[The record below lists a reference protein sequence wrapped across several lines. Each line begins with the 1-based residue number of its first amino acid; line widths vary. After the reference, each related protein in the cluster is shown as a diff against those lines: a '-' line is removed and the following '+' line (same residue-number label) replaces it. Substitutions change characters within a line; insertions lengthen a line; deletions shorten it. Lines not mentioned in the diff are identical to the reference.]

1 MAVSGVP
8 TNALAEAAREV
19 SGQSDGWEMPDE
31 QVTSEQLRERENESV
46 PEEESTGSSEQPQ
59 EQTEQDVPEPSGEDP
74 PAGDEQVPEP
84 ADEQVPEEEAPD
96 GTYVPE
102 EEVSAEGENST
113 EERNT
118 EDTLTFEDNSIKV
131 TATLA
136 DASALPAGTE
146 LVVTPVTPTTD
157 GYDYDAYMG
166 ALNDSVK
173 KENPYNEKNT
183 LLYDVSFVA
192 ADEEGKAIEVE
203 PAEGTVTVNFEF
215 KQQQLSDDLGAKK
228 ADDVTVTHLPESDGK
243 IEVEKIA
250 DATGTGE
257 EQIEITTDSFSVYAF
272 SYTVDFTYDD
282 FTYSIAGETNIL
294 LSKLFEILGIEED
307 VADVKDVTFTNTDFV
322 KVEKKGDDWLLTSLK
337 PFTSDETLTVELF
350 NGAKYV
356 IAVTDAQA
364 QKLTET
370 FEESSFNLDIGGQ
383 FNPYANFGLVAFD
396 SLELRA
402 HTNSNFATKHL
413 TTNVNAGTRIPSPG
427 EVFYIGESINK
438 EMTFDLNA
446 NTGGY
451 NGSKV
456 VFGKDI
462 LLDVGADAYVNGGQ
476 KLTVNGPSGD
486 QLRDVVVSE
495 SDDKKF
501 IDLSAWQQ
509 AVAALS
515 ADFMRFPSTQISKQ
529 QSTSSDYVL
538 FVERTN
544 ASVASLNL
552 DASDLTAKIKI
563 DDRAVSDRSHIMIIN
578 IDAKGQDSVAL
589 PGLEIEPNTDGNG
602 IAYTGELHDRWTQG
616 NFVINVV
623 DSTQQ
628 DGMFR
633 GTFTTDGATSASII
647 APYGTVVAAQ
657 NVNGII
663 LAENIKVIAEFHRDS
678 ITYTNKITVKGG
690 LKAAKEVN
698 GSRETDQTFDFVL
711 ESIDGS
717 PMPEGAEN
725 GRLTAQNELDGM
737 IIFGYLDFATAG
749 DYRYKLY
756 EDVPVDG
763 VTLDDGRVLKSG
775 IVYDPTQY
783 IVVVHATDSG
793 TGIGIGGYTIYDA
806 STNKEIKTITYDEG
820 KTGVVTFENSTA
832 SGTAY
837 IKATKQFSS
846 GWPEGQTF
854 QFKLT
859 GKNFIRENGT
869 DGGVP
874 GMWDIVDKPSGAGTV
889 IDYSNNSMTVTVS
902 ENSPTVVF
910 GGLNLIQNGAI
921 QQDRLGTYT
930 YTIQEVI
937 PAGADYSA
945 DRTIA
950 TKDGIVYDAREH
962 TVAVKAIKSGNEYA
976 VVVLY
981 DGTDSKLTV
990 TNTNTNYEIGKLTVL
1005 KHVSPDDAAS
1015 SAGEDAEFKVTVTNA
1030 DGQYINADGSTSTNK
1045 VELTVTPRTPL
1056 VIEGLALR
1064 TTYTVTETGQA
1075 TVNRWHYTATGSTI
1089 TGSATLDAE
1098 NKEATVNLTNNY
1110 EQYGSLNVS
1119 KSVTGDGSTIEGIS
1133 SKPFTIYVEK
1143 DGTYYWMGT
1152 SGIESGTT
1160 KTGSTI
1166 IGQGS
1171 VTLAGLP
1178 LGTYN
1183 VTEDEAGAKV
1193 DGYSLDVTTGSAIV
1207 TADETANVAVTNNY
1221 TKQADNKTSVSGTKT
1236 WLDGGKNHDNA
1247 NEVTLTLKRTSSK
1260 YTTPQAVTATPAW
1273 NGDTYTF
1280 ANLDKNDDEGNP
1292 YTYEVTEGAINGYT
1306 STKVEG
1312 TNNFVNKSDEKVSVS
1327 VEKIWNDSNNQDQKR
1342 PTSITVRLHAGS
1354 EQVGSEITL
1363 SESDQWKHT
1372 WSDLYKYDQTTGAAI
1387 VYTVTED
1394 EVSNYSTQITQKDN
1408 SENSYVVT
1416 NSYTPGQT
1424 SVTVEKEWIDGDNA
1438 KRTRPASVSVQL
1450 LADGEASGGPV
1461 TLDASKNWEYTWT
1474 GLPEKKDGKAI
1485 VYTVSEEQV
1494 NGYAAPEITG
1504 SAEQGFVIK
1513 NKLSG
1518 TVEVSG
1524 TKTWLDGGKTHDN
1537 AKEITLTLKRKSAK
1551 PDSVEESVEASATWT
1566 NNTYTFGSQPKYDDY
1581 GYEYTYTV
1589 SEREIEGYSTTQD
1602 GYNITNT
1609 IEPAGV
1615 TITKQWNDFAN
1626 EDHSRPTADSFKAK
1640 LNLFAKVGEGQSI
1653 EVTDVYANDLTVT
1666 DNSNGTYTATW
1677 ANLPQVDENGQSIV
1691 YTVTEDSI
1699 TGYTSSTND
1708 PISDG
1713 GTLINTHMPTIDIRG
1728 HKVWDD
1734 EESAK
1739 ETTRKPITVQ
1749 LQSRNGD
1756 GAEWANVEG
1765 RTAVPSGEDLSFAF
1779 EALPKYYGNTTDT
1792 LIQYQV
1798 VETEVPAGYTA
1809 TDGNASNGYTITN
1822 SLKKGERVLP
1832 VELTIHKT
1840 DDKNVNL
1847 PGAVYEVTATGETQ
1861 TGSECGEYTTDS
1873 DGKAFVT
1880 FTTPGTWKLEEKT
1893 APAGYLLNDAEYVIV
1908 VNQSGDVEVKLEED
1922 DVWTWIYHLIFGSP
1936 QLAEGNVLNVTDA
1949 PTRVSVSK
1957 TDIANGEEVD
1967 GATIQIIETVKK
1979 EDGTTEEKVVEQWVS
1994 GKVEGEEGPHLIEGL
2009 KTGVEYT
2016 LRETVAP
2023 DGYAVA
2029 TDTTFTIDETG
2040 KVTTTGSISEGGVLL
2055 VEDAKTKVSV
2065 SKTDITGEEELKGAH
2080 IQIIDSEGKVVEL
2093 DGEKLEWD
2101 SDGSAHVVEG
2111 LKTGIEY
2118 TLRETVAPEGYTIA
2132 TDTTFTIDER
2142 GKVKVGD
2149 TVVEDNHVLIK
2160 DAKTKVKVSKTDIAD
2175 GEEVEGATIQIIE
2188 TVKKEDGTTEEKVV
2202 EQWVSGKVEGEE
2214 GPHLIEGL
2222 KTGVEYTLRETV
2234 APDGYAVAT
2243 DTTFTIDETG
2253 KVTTTGSISEGGVL
2267 LVEDAKTKVSVS
2279 KTDITG
2285 EEELKGAHIQII
2297 DSEGKVVELD
2307 GEKLEWDS
2315 DGSAHVVEGLKTGIE
2330 YTLRETVAPEGY
2342 TIATDTTFTIDE
2354 RGKVKVGD
2362 TVVED
2367 NHVLIKD
2374 AKTKVKVSKT
2384 DIASGEELEGAQ
2396 IQIID
2401 SKGKVVEKWTSTK
2414 DNESTDNVDESVHVI
2429 EGLKTGE
2436 EYTLRE
2442 TVAPDGYAVAT
2453 DTTFTIDE
2461 KGKVTTTG
2469 SVTEDGVLLVEDALT
2484 KVSVSKVAVG
2494 GGEELAGA
2502 KIQLMH
2508 ENAEGELEV
2517 VQLGGNDVEWTSEK
2531 GKAHEIVG
2539 LKAGDYVLHET
2550 VAPAG
2555 YAIATDIAFTLNADG
2570 TVTTKAKTSSSGAIL
2585 IEDALTTVSIKKTD
2599 IADGFELPGAKMK
2612 VVYAGDNGEE
2622 EVFDQWVS
2630 GEEAHEVKGLVAGV
2644 VYTLREVV
2652 APAGYA
2658 IATET
2663 TFALNADGTIDASKT
2678 STKVQDGELL
2688 VEDAKTK
2695 ITVSK
2700 TDITGEEELKGAHM
2714 QVLNA
2719 SGEVVVLG
2727 GEKLEWNS
2735 DGSAHVITGL
2745 KTGVK
2750 YTLRE
2755 TVAPE
2760 GYTIATD
2767 TEFVIR
2773 EDGSVTIGKE
2783 TIENNHILIKDAKN
2797 RVLVSKTD
2805 ITGDEELEGARL
2817 RVLDSKGVEVDAWTT
2832 KKDQTGTVKH
2842 LIEGL
2847 KVGETYT
2854 LREEVAPDGYTVATD
2869 TTFTVDEKGNV
2880 STKGATT
2887 TDGDGNTVLLVKD
2900 AKTKVKVAKTDVTDA
2915 DNHEIAG
2922 AHIQIMAK
2930 GEGDELEVVKLDG
2943 KPLEWI
2949 SEEGAS
2955 REVVGLTAG
2964 IEYTLR
2970 ETVAPAGYAIATD
2983 VTFTIQ
2989 PDGTVKA
2996 SAPVT
3001 KDGVIL
3007 VQDAITEVSISKHD
3021 VTNDKELAG
3030 ATIQILDGDGKV
3042 VELKRGNKTEK
3053 LEWVST
3059 TEAHVIK
3066 GLATG
3071 VEYTLH
3077 EETAPKGYK
3086 VAADTTFKINAD
3098 GTVETKGAT
3107 IATAS
3112 GKTVLLVN
3120 DAMTTV
3126 KVSKTD
3132 VTDEDNHELAGAT
3145 IQILYTD
3152 ASGKEQEFTSWTSTN
3167 EAHEVVGLEAGV
3179 EYILRETVAP
3189 DGYTIASDTKFSID
3203 KDGTVKSGGTTVQDG
3218 HLLVK
3223 DALTKVSVSKKA
3235 VGGEDELPGAKI
3247 QILDGDGEVV
3257 ELKRGNKTEKLEWTS
3272 GTEAKEIEGLKTG
3285 VTYTLRETVAP
3296 DGYTV
3301 ASDIKFSIDERGNVT
3316 VGDKQVQGGAL
3327 LIEDS
3332 LTKVYVS
3339 KWDITGQKEVK
3350 GAYIQIIAVDEEDH
3364 ETVVDEWTSTTKPH
3378 KVEGKLN
3385 VGTQYI
3391 LREVTAPDGYAV
3403 TAETHFQL
3411 KSDGTLDTAKTS
3423 THTKDIGGKEVL
3435 LVEDAQTVVKVSK
3448 VATGAGDELAGAHI
3462 QVLDKDGK
3470 VVAQWDSEADDE
3482 ATEDRNE
3489 GIHEVVGLKGNAEY
3503 TLRETVAPAG
3513 YAVTT
3518 DTTFYLNAD
3527 GTIDEQKTETRVSD
3541 DGVLLVEDD
3550 ATAVIISKRDIAG
3563 DEELPGAQMKITF
3576 RDDAGQERTFAAWTS
3591 GQVEGEDGPHVVAGL
3606 KTGVEYTLVET
3617 TAPDGYAITAAT
3629 KFQLKA
3635 DGTID
3640 AQKSTVQTKSENDK
3654 TIIVVKDA
3662 PTKVSVSKVAVGG
3675 GEEIAGAQIQLMAK
3689 DEDGELQ
3696 VVRLGKGDDA
3706 KDVAW
3711 TSEAGK
3717 AHDIV
3722 GLNPGAYT
3730 LRETVAPDGYAIATD
3745 IEFTLNKDGSITTT
3759 ARKSDSGAIL
3769 VEDALTKVKVTKR
3782 DVSNG
3787 GEELPGATM
3796 RVLDADGKVVK
3807 IGGEKVEWVSTDEP
3821 HVIEGLKTGVEYTLR
3836 ETVAPDGYAVATDI
3850 TFTIAEDGTVSV
3862 TGTAGGQAEDG
3873 TILVEDALTRVTI
3886 SKADV
3891 DGGAEV
3897 PGATIQILDE
3907 DGNVVKINGKKVEW
3921 VSTDEP
3927 HEVVG
3932 LKTGVEYTLHE
3943 TVAPDGYAFSTDTT
3957 FTINAD
3963 GTVEVISAKS
3973 KDKDGKTVLVV
3984 EDAMT
3989 EVRVS
3994 KVETGAGEELAGAHI
4009 QILDEDGNIITEWD
4023 SLADDEATEDVN
4035 EGIHVVKGLLNTGV
4049 TYTLRETVAPD
4060 GYTLTSDTT
4069 FSIAEDGK
4077 VKANGTKTIDDEG
4090 NTVLLVEDA
4099 KTKVTVSKTDIAN
4112 GEELP
4117 GATIQIID
4125 SEGEVVEE
4133 WVSTDKPHDIE
4144 GLKTG
4149 VEYTL
4154 RETVAPDGYAIATD
4168 TTFTID
4174 ENGKVTSSG
4183 SITEGGVLLVEDAK
4197 TSVKVSKR
4205 DATSGAELPG
4215 AHMQIL
4221 DSAGNVVEKWVS
4233 TTETRVFEGLKTGE
4247 TYTLRETVAPEGY
4260 AVTTDTTFQI
4270 AADGTVTTNDTV
4282 AKDGIILV
4290 EDYKLG
4296 EIVDK
4301 YVNGKPHMDANL
4313 GEEFEYEILAF
4324 VTSDAV
4330 YGEIEDVL
4338 DKRLVFASTDP
4349 SSVTVEDIGTV
4360 KDVTAK
4366 GTALDASNV
4375 EVRIDGQT
4383 LIVGLSNLQDEA
4395 VGLTNHW
4402 VRVAFRAKLAE
4413 GVNTAAD
4420 IDNVANYKI
4429 ANFMPGLEWEPTYG
4443 STTPFASVTPV
4454 VSVEKVWQN
4463 AEGEDVDWPEGA
4475 TVTVELL
4482 SDGEPLDPA
4491 YTEVLSA
4498 DQTSATF
4505 TGMEAGHEYTVRET
4519 EVSGATV
4526 TESVVTGSALEG
4538 FTITNKLPAEEP
4550 VNSREIG
4557 VSKVWEDADGNE
4569 MDWPEG
4575 ASVTIELF
4583 CDGESLDP
4591 ARVVELTADN
4601 TESTFEVENF
4611 DESAE
4616 YTVRETRITDGGGI
4630 YKYQKTGDV
4639 EEGFVVTN
4647 RLESA
4652 EPDGDTVEVE
4662 VAKEWLRDGDSIDWP
4677 EGAEVTVELLKDG
4690 KSLDPAVTLVL
4701 TEDED
4706 TGTFS
4711 ELPAGAKYTVKEIKV
4726 SGAPTGFKKSIEG
4739 SAEEGYTITN
4749 EYPATE
4755 EESVKPEDSK
4765 KSEDSTKASEN
4776 TNASTTTTG
4785 TKSTPYTSTVGSG
4798 TSGSSTTRTS
4808 TPRTGDPTSVVAAIT
4823 LMASGLATLGYG
4835 VRRRRRK

>member
-1 MAVSGVP
+1 M
-8 TNALAEAAREV
+8 
-19 SGQSDGWEMPDE
+19 
-31 QVTSEQLRERENESV
+31 
-46 PEEESTGSSEQPQ
+46 
-59 EQTEQDVPEPSGEDP
+59 
-74 PAGDEQVPEP
+74 
-84 ADEQVPEEEAPD
+84 
-96 GTYVPE
+96 
-102 EEVSAEGENST
+102 
-113 EERNT
+113 
-118 EDTLTFEDNSIKV
+118 
-131 TATLA
+131 
-136 DASALPAGTE
+136 
-146 LVVTPVTPTTD
+146 
-157 GYDYDAYMG
+157 
-166 ALNDSVK
+166 
-173 KENPYNEKNT
+173 
-183 LLYDVSFVA
+183 
-192 ADEEGKAIEVE
+192 
-203 PAEGTVTVNFEF
+203 
-215 KQQQLSDDLGAKK
+215 
-228 ADDVTVTHLPESDGK
+228 
-243 IEVEKIA
+243 
-250 DATGTGE
+250 
-257 EQIEITTDSFSVYAF
+257 
-272 SYTVDFTYDD
+272 
-282 FTYSIAGETNIL
+282 
-294 LSKLFEILGIEED
+294 
-307 VADVKDVTFTNTDFV
+307 
-322 KVEKKGDDWLLTSLK
+322 
-337 PFTSDETLTVELF
+337 
-350 NGAKYV
+350 
-356 IAVTDAQA
+356 
-364 QKLTET
+364 
-370 FEESSFNLDIGGQ
+370 
-383 FNPYANFGLVAFD
+383 
-396 SLELRA
+396 
-402 HTNSNFATKHL
+402 
-413 TTNVNAGTRIPSPG
+413 
-427 EVFYIGESINK
+427 
-438 EMTFDLNA
+438 
-446 NTGGY
+446 
-451 NGSKV
+451 
-456 VFGKDI
+456 
-462 LLDVGADAYVNGGQ
+462 
-476 KLTVNGPSGD
+476 
-486 QLRDVVVSE
+486 
-495 SDDKKF
+495 
-501 IDLSAWQQ
+501 
-509 AVAALS
+509 
-515 ADFMRFPSTQISKQ
+515 
-529 QSTSSDYVL
+529 
-538 FVERTN
+538 
-544 ASVASLNL
+544 
-552 DASDLTAKIKI
+552 
-563 DDRAVSDRSHIMIIN
+563 
-578 IDAKGQDSVAL
+578 
-589 PGLEIEPNTDGNG
+589 
-602 IAYTGELHDRWTQG
+602 
-616 NFVINVV
+616 
-623 DSTQQ
+623 
-628 DGMFR
+628 
-633 GTFTTDGATSASII
+633 
-647 APYGTVVAAQ
+647 
-657 NVNGII
+657 
-663 LAENIKVIAEFHRDS
+663 
-678 ITYTNKITVKGG
+678 
-690 LKAAKEVN
+690 
-698 GSRETDQTFDFVL
+698 
-711 ESIDGS
+711 
-717 PMPEGAEN
+717 
-725 GRLTAQNELDGM
+725 
-737 IIFGYLDFATAG
+737 TAG
-749 DYRYKLY
+749 DKQ
-756 EDVPVDG
+756 V
-763 VTLDDGRVLKSG
+763 
-775 IVYDPTQY
+775 Q
-783 IVVVHATDSG
+783 
-793 TGIGIGGYTIYDA
+793 GG
-806 STNKEIKTITYDEG
+806 
-820 KTGVVTFENSTA
+820 
-832 SGTAY
+832 
-837 IKATKQFSS
+837 
-846 GWPEGQTF
+846 
-854 QFKLT
+854 
-859 GKNFIRENGT
+859 
-869 DGGVP
+869 
-874 GMWDIVDKPSGAGTV
+874 
-889 IDYSNNSMTVTVS
+889 
-902 ENSPTVVF
+902 
-910 GGLNLIQNGAI
+910 
-921 QQDRLGTYT
+921 
-930 YTIQEVI
+930 
-937 PAGADYSA
+937 
-945 DRTIA
+945 
-950 TKDGIVYDAREH
+950 
-962 TVAVKAIKSGNEYA
+962 
-976 VVVLY
+976 
-981 DGTDSKLTV
+981 
-990 TNTNTNYEIGKLTVL
+990 
-1005 KHVSPDDAAS
+1005 
-1015 SAGEDAEFKVTVTNA
+1015 
-1030 DGQYINADGSTSTNK
+1030 
-1045 VELTVTPRTPL
+1045 
-1056 VIEGLALR
+1056 AL
-1064 TTYTVTETGQA
+1064 
-1075 TVNRWHYTATGSTI
+1075 
-1089 TGSATLDAE
+1089 
-1098 NKEATVNLTNNY
+1098 
-1110 EQYGSLNVS
+1110 
-1119 KSVTGDGSTIEGIS
+1119 
-1133 SKPFTIYVEK
+1133 
-1143 DGTYYWMGT
+1143 
-1152 SGIESGTT
+1152 
-1160 KTGSTI
+1160 
-1166 IGQGS
+1166 
-1171 VTLAGLP
+1171 
-1178 LGTYN
+1178 
-1183 VTEDEAGAKV
+1183 
-1193 DGYSLDVTTGSAIV
+1193 
-1207 TADETANVAVTNNY
+1207 
-1221 TKQADNKTSVSGTKT
+1221 
-1236 WLDGGKNHDNA
+1236 
-1247 NEVTLTLKRTSSK
+1247 
-1260 YTTPQAVTATPAW
+1260 
-1273 NGDTYTF
+1273 
-1280 ANLDKNDDEGNP
+1280 
-1292 YTYEVTEGAINGYT
+1292 
-1306 STKVEG
+1306 
-1312 TNNFVNKSDEKVSVS
+1312 
-1327 VEKIWNDSNNQDQKR
+1327 
-1342 PTSITVRLHAGS
+1342 
-1354 EQVGSEITL
+1354 
-1363 SESDQWKHT
+1363 
-1372 WSDLYKYDQTTGAAI
+1372 
-1387 VYTVTED
+1387 
-1394 EVSNYSTQITQKDN
+1394 
-1408 SENSYVVT
+1408 
-1416 NSYTPGQT
+1416 
-1424 SVTVEKEWIDGDNA
+1424 
-1438 KRTRPASVSVQL
+1438 
-1450 LADGEASGGPV
+1450 
-1461 TLDASKNWEYTWT
+1461 
-1474 GLPEKKDGKAI
+1474 
-1485 VYTVSEEQV
+1485 
-1494 NGYAAPEITG
+1494 
-1504 SAEQGFVIK
+1504 
-1513 NKLSG
+1513 
-1518 TVEVSG
+1518 
-1524 TKTWLDGGKTHDN
+1524 
-1537 AKEITLTLKRKSAK
+1537 
-1551 PDSVEESVEASATWT
+1551 
-1566 NNTYTFGSQPKYDDY
+1566 
-1581 GYEYTYTV
+1581 
-1589 SEREIEGYSTTQD
+1589 
-1602 GYNITNT
+1602 
-1609 IEPAGV
+1609 
-1615 TITKQWNDFAN
+1615 
-1626 EDHSRPTADSFKAK
+1626 
-1640 LNLFAKVGEGQSI
+1640 
-1653 EVTDVYANDLTVT
+1653 
-1666 DNSNGTYTATW
+1666 
-1677 ANLPQVDENGQSIV
+1677 
-1691 YTVTEDSI
+1691 
-1699 TGYTSSTND
+1699 
-1708 PISDG
+1708 
-1713 GTLINTHMPTIDIRG
+1713 
-1728 HKVWDD
+1728 
-1734 EESAK
+1734 
-1739 ETTRKPITVQ
+1739 
-1749 LQSRNGD
+1749 
-1756 GAEWANVEG
+1756 
-1765 RTAVPSGEDLSFAF
+1765 
-1779 EALPKYYGNTTDT
+1779 
-1792 LIQYQV
+1792 
-1798 VETEVPAGYTA
+1798 
-1809 TDGNASNGYTITN
+1809 
-1822 SLKKGERVLP
+1822 
-1832 VELTIHKT
+1832 
-1840 DDKNVNL
+1840 
-1847 PGAVYEVTATGETQ
+1847 
-1861 TGSECGEYTTDS
+1861 
-1873 DGKAFVT
+1873 
-1880 FTTPGTWKLEEKT
+1880 
-1893 APAGYLLNDAEYVIV
+1893 
-1908 VNQSGDVEVKLEED
+1908 
-1922 DVWTWIYHLIFGSP
+1922 
-1936 QLAEGNVLNVTDA
+1936 
-1949 PTRVSVSK
+1949 
-1957 TDIANGEEVD
+1957 
-1967 GATIQIIETVKK
+1967 
-1979 EDGTTEEKVVEQWVS
+1979 
-1994 GKVEGEEGPHLIEGL
+1994 LIE
-2009 KTGVEYT
+2009 
-2016 LRETVAP
+2016 
-2023 DGYAVA
+2023 
-2029 TDTTFTIDETG
+2029 
-2040 KVTTTGSISEGGVLL
+2040 
-2055 VEDAKTKVSV
+2055 
-2065 SKTDITGEEELKGAH
+2065 
-2080 IQIIDSEGKVVEL
+2080 
-2093 DGEKLEWD
+2093 
-2101 SDGSAHVVEG
+2101 
-2111 LKTGIEY
+2111 
-2118 TLRETVAPEGYTIA
+2118 
-2132 TDTTFTIDER
+2132 
-2142 GKVKVGD
+2142 
-2149 TVVEDNHVLIK
+2149 
-2160 DAKTKVKVSKTDIAD
+2160 
-2175 GEEVEGATIQIIE
+2175 
-2188 TVKKEDGTTEEKVV
+2188 
-2202 EQWVSGKVEGEE
+2202 
-2214 GPHLIEGL
+2214 
-2222 KTGVEYTLRETV
+2222 
-2234 APDGYAVAT
+2234 
-2243 DTTFTIDETG
+2243 
-2253 KVTTTGSISEGGVL
+2253 
-2267 LVEDAKTKVSVS
+2267 
-2279 KTDITG
+2279 
-2285 EEELKGAHIQII
+2285 
-2297 DSEGKVVELD
+2297 
-2307 GEKLEWDS
+2307 
-2315 DGSAHVVEGLKTGIE
+2315 
-2330 YTLRETVAPEGY
+2330 
-2342 TIATDTTFTIDE
+2342 
-2354 RGKVKVGD
+2354 
-2362 TVVED
+2362 
-2367 NHVLIKD
+2367 
-2374 AKTKVKVSKT
+2374 
-2384 DIASGEELEGAQ
+2384 
-2396 IQIID
+2396 
-2401 SKGKVVEKWTSTK
+2401 
-2414 DNESTDNVDESVHVI
+2414 
-2429 EGLKTGE
+2429 
-2436 EYTLRE
+2436 
-2442 TVAPDGYAVAT
+2442 
-2453 DTTFTIDE
+2453 
-2461 KGKVTTTG
+2461 
-2469 SVTEDGVLLVEDALT
+2469 
-2484 KVSVSKVAVG
+2484 
-2494 GGEELAGA
+2494 
-2502 KIQLMH
+2502 
-2508 ENAEGELEV
+2508 
-2517 VQLGGNDVEWTSEK
+2517 
-2531 GKAHEIVG
+2531 
-2539 LKAGDYVLHET
+2539 
-2550 VAPAG
+2550 
-2555 YAIATDIAFTLNADG
+2555 
-2570 TVTTKAKTSSSGAIL
+2570 
-2585 IEDALTTVSIKKTD
+2585 
-2599 IADGFELPGAKMK
+2599 
-2612 VVYAGDNGEE
+2612 
-2622 EVFDQWVS
+2622 
-2630 GEEAHEVKGLVAGV
+2630 
-2644 VYTLREVV
+2644 
-2652 APAGYA
+2652 
-2658 IATET
+2658 
-2663 TFALNADGTIDASKT
+2663 
-2678 STKVQDGELL
+2678 
-2688 VEDAKTK
+2688 
-2695 ITVSK
+2695 
-2700 TDITGEEELKGAHM
+2700 
-2714 QVLNA
+2714 
-2719 SGEVVVLG
+2719 
-2727 GEKLEWNS
+2727 
-2735 DGSAHVITGL
+2735 
-2745 KTGVK
+2745 
-2750 YTLRE
+2750 
-2755 TVAPE
+2755 
-2760 GYTIATD
+2760 
-2767 TEFVIR
+2767 
-2773 EDGSVTIGKE
+2773 
-2783 TIENNHILIKDAKN
+2783 
-2797 RVLVSKTD
+2797 
-2805 ITGDEELEGARL
+2805 
-2817 RVLDSKGVEVDAWTT
+2817 
-2832 KKDQTGTVKH
+2832 
-2842 LIEGL
+2842 
-2847 KVGETYT
+2847 
-2854 LREEVAPDGYTVATD
+2854 
-2869 TTFTVDEKGNV
+2869 
-2880 STKGATT
+2880 
-2887 TDGDGNTVLLVKD
+2887 
-2900 AKTKVKVAKTDVTDA
+2900 
-2915 DNHEIAG
+2915 
-2922 AHIQIMAK
+2922 
-2930 GEGDELEVVKLDG
+2930 
-2943 KPLEWI
+2943 
-2949 SEEGAS
+2949 
-2955 REVVGLTAG
+2955 
-2964 IEYTLR
+2964 
-2970 ETVAPAGYAIATD
+2970 
-2983 VTFTIQ
+2983 
-2989 PDGTVKA
+2989 
-2996 SAPVT
+2996 
-3001 KDGVIL
+3001 
-3007 VQDAITEVSISKHD
+3007 
-3021 VTNDKELAG
+3021 
-3030 ATIQILDGDGKV
+3030 
-3042 VELKRGNKTEK
+3042 
-3053 LEWVST
+3053 
-3059 TEAHVIK
+3059 
-3066 GLATG
+3066 
-3071 VEYTLH
+3071 
-3077 EETAPKGYK
+3077 
-3086 VAADTTFKINAD
+3086 
-3098 GTVETKGAT
+3098 
-3107 IATAS
+3107 
-3112 GKTVLLVN
+3112 
-3120 DAMTTV
+3120 
-3126 KVSKTD
+3126 
-3132 VTDEDNHELAGAT
+3132 
-3145 IQILYTD
+3145 
-3152 ASGKEQEFTSWTSTN
+3152 
-3167 EAHEVVGLEAGV
+3167 
-3179 EYILRETVAP
+3179 
-3189 DGYTIASDTKFSID
+3189 
-3203 KDGTVKSGGTTVQDG
+3203 
-3218 HLLVK
+3218 

-3301 ASDIKFSIDERGNVT
+3301 ASDIEFSIDERGNVT
-3316 VGDKQVQGGAL
+3316 AGDKQVQGGAL